1 MTFVQHESPLAS
13 YSFRGGSWVGTGSR
27 FSLVY
32 RLPTIRLARVAL
44 HSELRNATRE
54 DIFGRSTTGQKLELF
69 GVSSPL
75 HRDFGG
81 GVIDVTQIVG
91 REFD

>member
-1 MTFVQHESPLAS
+1 MTFVLHEPPLAS

-27 FSLVY
+27 FSFFY
-32 RLPTIRLARVAL
+32 RLPAIRLARVAL
-44 HSELRNATRE
+44 LSELRNATRE
-54 DIFGRSTTGQKLELF
+54 DIFCRSTTGHLLQLF

-81 GVIDVTQIVG
+81 GVIDVTQIIG